1 MPLLQPKDYKTDT
14 KPIWCPG
21 CGDFAV
27 LAALY
32 QAFSALDVDPN
43 NTAIV
48 SGIGCSSRLP
58 VFVKSYGF
66 HTVHGRTLPV
76 ATGIK
81 LANPNLTV
89 MAMGGDGDGFAIGG
103 GHVPHAARRNVDIT
117 YVVMDNFIYGLT
129 KGQTSP
135 TTGTKDGVGHGFK
148 LTTTSPYGQYE
159 DPINPLAM
167 LLVYGASFVARGY
180 SAKPK
185 QLAELYKAAMQ
196 HKGFSFIQVLSPC
209 VVFNRTYDELDAA
222 ILPLEGKHDPTDF
235 NAAMALAL
243 DTQTEHLGIIYQKE
257 RPTLEER
264 VGGIVAQ
271 NYTNGTGNG
280 PKDKLKGLLA
290 KYR

>member
-1 MPLLQPKDYKTDT
+1 MPFMPPKEYKTDA

-27 LAALY
+27 LSALY
-32 QAFSALDVDPN
+32 QTFSALDIDP
-43 NTAIV
+43 TKTVIV

-81 LANPNLTV
+81 MANPDLTV
-89 MAMGGDGDGFAIGG
+89 LAMGGDGDAFAIGG
-103 GHVPHAARRNVDIT
+103 GHIPHAARRNVDIT

-135 TTGTKDGVGHGFK
+135 TTGSAEGDGHGFK
-148 LTTTSPYGQYE
+148 LTTTSPHGQYE
-159 DPINPLAM
+159 MPLNPMA
-167 LLVYGASFVARGY
+167 LLLTYGASFVARGY

-185 QLAELYKAAMQ
+185 QLAELYQAAMK

-209 VVFNRTYDELDAA
+209 VMFNRTYDELDAA
-222 ILPLEGKHDPTDF
+222 IIPLEGQHDTSDF
-235 NAAMALAL
+235 RAAMNLAL
-243 DTQTEHLGIIYQKE
+243 DTQTEHLGIFYQST
-257 RPTLEER
+257 RPTLTDR
-264 VGGIVAQ
+264 MDAVLAQ
-271 NYTNGTGNG
+271 ANPDGKPGDV
-280 PKDKLKGLLA
+280 KKLLA
-290 KYR
+290 MYR

>member
-1 MPLLQPKDYKTDT
+1 MPFMPPKEYKTEA

-32 QAFSALDVDPN
+32 QAFSALDIDP
-43 NTAIV
+43 TKTVIV

-81 LANPNLTV
+81 LANPDLTV
-89 MAMGGDGDGFAIGG
+89 LAMGGDGDAFAIGG
-103 GHVPHAARRNVDIT
+103 GHIPHAARRNVDIT
-117 YVVMDNFIYGLT
+117 YIVMDNFIYGLT

-135 TTGTKDGVGHGFK
+135 TTGTKDGMGHGFK
-148 LTTTSPYGQYE
+148 LTTTNPHGQYE
-159 DPINPLAM
+159 DPLNPLAM
-167 LLVYGASFVARGY
+167 LLTYGASFVARGY

-185 QLAELYKAAMQ
+185 QLAELYQAAMR

-222 ILPLEGKHDPTDF
+222 IVPLEGQHDTTDLR
-235 NAAMALAL
+235 AAMNLAL
-243 DTQTEHLGIIYQKE
+243 DTQTEHLGIFYQVEK
-257 RPTLEER
+257 PTLEER
-264 VGGIVAQ
+264 LGVS
-271 NYTNGTGNG
+271 T
-280 PKDKLKGLLA
+280 DMKGEPRAGELGKVLA
-290 KYR
+290 KYK

>member
-81 LANPNLTV
+81 LANPDLTV

-243 DTQTEHLGIIYQKE
+243 DTQTEHLGIIYQQE
-257 RPTLEER
+257 RPTLEDR

>member
-1 MPLLQPKDYKTDT
+1 MPFMPPKEYKTAA

-32 QAFSALDVDPN
+32 QAFSTLDVDP
-43 NTAIV
+43 TKTVIV

-81 LANPNLTV
+81 LANPELTV
-89 MAMGGDGDGFAIGG
+89 LAMGGDGDAFAIGG
-103 GHVPHAARRNVDIT
+103 GHIPHAARRNVDIT
-117 YVVMDNFIYGLT
+117 YIVMDNFIYGLT

-135 TTGTKDGVGHGFK
+135 TTGSQDGTGHGFK
-148 LTTTSPYGQYE
+148 LTPTNPHGQWE
-159 DPINPLAM
+159 DPLNPLAM
-167 LLVYGASFVARGY
+167 LLTYGASFVGRGY

-185 QLAELYKAAMQ
+185 PLAELYQAAIK

-209 VVFNRTYDELDAA
+209 VVFNKTYDELDAA
-222 ILPLEGKHDPTDF
+222 IIPLEGQHDITDHR
-235 NAAMALAL
+235 AAMDLAL
-243 DTQTEHLGIIYQKE
+243 DTQTEHLGIFYQQE
-257 RPTLEER
+257 RPTLTER
-264 VGGIVAQ
+264 MDAITAKSNPENRQQDLG
-271 NYTNGTGNG
+271 
-280 PKDKLKGLLA
+280 KLLA

>member
-81 LANPNLTV
+81 LANPELTV

-167 LLVYGASFVARGY
+167 LLIYGASFVARGY

-243 DTQTEHLGIIYQKE
+243 DTQTEHLGIIYQQE
-257 RPTLEER
+257 RPTLEDR